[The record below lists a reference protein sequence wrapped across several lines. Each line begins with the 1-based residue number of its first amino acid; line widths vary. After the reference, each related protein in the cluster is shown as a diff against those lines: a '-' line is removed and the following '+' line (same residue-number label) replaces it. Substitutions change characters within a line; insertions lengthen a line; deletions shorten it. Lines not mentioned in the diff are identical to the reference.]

1 MEDIC
6 TTNVIHE
13 EIVTLVKSR
22 MIGDYTGLS
31 LLFKAVCD
39 ETRLKILDAL
49 SIHTLCVCD
58 LAALLGMSSS
68 AVSHQLRILR
78 QAELVRCDRQ
88 GKSAYYALADNHV
101 NILMANA
108 AEHVGEKS
116 GGQKRGDTHDDI

>member
-1 MEDIC
+1 MEDTC
-6 TTNVIHE
+6 QTNVIHE
-13 EIVTLVKSR
+13 EVVTMVKSR
-22 MIGDYTGLS
+22 MIGEYTGLS

-78 QAELVRCDRQ
+78 QAELVRCDKQ
-88 GKSAYYALADNHV
+88 GKVAYYALADDHV

-108 AEHVGEKS
+108 AEHVSEKS
-116 GGQKRGDTHDDI
+116 GNHFNGGHGNGI